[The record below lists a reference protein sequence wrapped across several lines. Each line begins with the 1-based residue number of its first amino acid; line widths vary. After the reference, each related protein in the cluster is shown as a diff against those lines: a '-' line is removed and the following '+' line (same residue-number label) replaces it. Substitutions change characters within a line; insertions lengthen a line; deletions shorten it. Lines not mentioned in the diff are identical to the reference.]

1 MELFEKI
8 VNIIYKVFLSLLVAF
23 LLGAGSY
30 YGYIGIKN
38 VYNILQDA
46 KNQEGQVNEIYDN
59 QVFLIGLLM
68 DFINRQ
74 GSFNKAIVNDLL
86 NINKKPTYNYLSSVT
101 VYLFNPFE
109 TKQEGKKWKGIIGT
123 GVIVAQKEGY
133 NYILTNR
140 HICNY
145 ETINKCYVVDG
156 LNSSQWIVLDYIKE
170 TQSKYDLALWRTR
183 SELPTK
189 RAIKGLAIAYPQNSV
204 YSVGHYLTYPFI
216 YTEGTY
222 AGLEEDFGV
231 YNLPCS
237 GGCSG
242 SGIFNKDGYLV
253 GLVFGSNVIFNSGLF
268 SVQTDTSKVLAIN
281 SDVIRLFLGNLLD
294 Y

>member
-1 MELFEKI
+1 MQLFEKI
-8 VNIIYKVFLSLLVAF
+8 VDIVYKVFLSLLVAF

-46 KNQEGQVNEIYDN
+46 KNQEEQVNEIYDN
-59 QVFLIGLLM
+59 QLFLIGLLM
-68 DFINRQ
+68 EKFGNQ
-74 GSFNKAIVNDLL
+74 ENFNKAIVYDML
-86 NINKKPTYNYLSSVT
+86 NIVKKPTYDYLSSVT
-101 VYLFNPFE
+101 VYLFHPFE
-109 TKQEGKKWKGIIGT
+109 EKQQGQKWKGMVGT
-123 GVIVAQKEGY
+123 GTIVAKKEGY
-133 NYILTNR
+133 NYILTNK
-140 HICNY
+140 HVCNY
-145 ETINKCYVVDG
+145 KMKNKCYLVNGTDK
-156 LNSSQWIVLDYIKE
+156 SQWIILDYIKE

-183 SELPTK
+183 SELPGK
-189 RAIKGLAIAYPQNSV
+189 RVIKGLATAYPQNPV
-204 YSVGHYLTYPFI
+204 YSVGHYLGYPFI

-222 AGLEEDFGV
+222 AGLEEDFGI

-242 SGIFNKDGYLV
+242 SGIFNKDGKLV
-253 GLVFGSNVIFNSGLF
+253 GMVFASNVIFNRGLF
-268 SVQTDTSKVLAIN
+268 SSQTDTAKSLAIN